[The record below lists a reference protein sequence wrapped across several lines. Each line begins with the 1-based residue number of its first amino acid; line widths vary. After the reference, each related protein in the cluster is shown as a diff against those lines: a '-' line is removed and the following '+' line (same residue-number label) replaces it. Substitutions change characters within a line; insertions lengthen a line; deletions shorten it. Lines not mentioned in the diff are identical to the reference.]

1 METDCQKA
9 AEGSFDKRFSLAA
22 AGALK
27 MLKKPGHGSANH
39 DVVKMYNNLGH
50 AVTATTTTSTGGEAA
65 AA

>member
-1 METDCQKA
+1 VQTDCQKD

-27 MLKKPGHGSANH
+27 TLKKPGHGSANH
-39 DVVKMYNNLGH
+39 DVVKMYNNLGR
-50 AVTATTTTSTGGEAA
+50 AVTATTSTGGEAA